1 MGEKIQRTWPAHD
14 IWDGIKQQWSIAK
27 NCNQHPFHPQRE
39 LHISTLFVSTWKWLK
54 HSNLTLIVVLT
65 HTIGNGNGVGMF
77 WNQFVAT
84 VIRCNYKTS
93 KNKCG
98 SILCKCRKNGLKCTL
113 TCKTVVE
120 WLVQTWQRK
129 ETLNRRMTLKIME
142 TFSKNYS
149 NFDVSIFKD
158 NFQNNLKR
166 AFNFV
171 NYIKAFLNIRI
182 I

>member
-84 VIRCNYKTS
+84 VIRCNCKTS

-113 TCKTVVE
+113 TCRDCRGMACTNMAEERNIEPKNDVE
-120 WLVQTWQRK
+120 DYGNVFEKLFKFWR
-129 ETLNRRMTLKIME
+129 I
-142 TFSKNYS
+142 
-149 NFDVSIFKD
+149 NF
-158 NFQNNLKR
+158 
-166 AFNFV
+166 
-171 NYIKAFLNIRI
+171 
-182 I
+182 